1 MADRI
6 VVMKAG
12 VIQQVDT
19 PQALYDRPDNLFV
32 AGFIGSPQMNFIPA
46 EIRQEGEKL
55 YAAVDAG
62 SAGKLLVPEEKREA
76 LLPYAGKQVILGIRP
91 ESFLSLD
98 QLTEDNG
105 LTAHVDLRELL
116 GAEYNVYLKIGETGL
131 VMRLPA
137 GEQIPE
143 RGAVRIPVN
152 TGKMHFF
159 DPDTEQAICH

>member
-1 MADRI
+1 M
-6 VVMKAG
+6 G
-12 VIQQVDT
+12 
-19 PQALYDRPDNLFV
+19 
-32 AGFIGSPQMNFIPA
+32 
-46 EIRQEGEKL
+46 
-55 YAAVDAG
+55 
-62 SAGKLLVPEEKREA
+62 
-76 LLPYAGKQVILGIRP
+76 
-91 ESFLSLD
+91 FLSLD

-105 LTAHVDLRELL
+105 LGADVDLRELL

-143 RGAVRIPVN
+143 RGAVRVPVN